1 MTPKQTIE
9 TQLDCRA
16 TASLQFSVVEDLSKP
31 DKPLASILTETEEKD
46 ESATKDS
53 NNQNGD

>member
-1 MTPKQTIE
+1 MTKQTVE

-31 DKPLASILTETEEKD
+31 DKPLASILEDVEEKD
-46 ESATKDS
+46 ESK
-53 NNQNGD
+53 NNASSSD